1 MVLKDKVA
9 ALPDTPGV
17 YRWFDSAGTIIYVG
31 KAKNLKRRVSQYL
44 RPEDQLDR
52 KTRALV
58 AHIADVD
65 YTPVETEEDA
75 LLLENNLIKQL
86 QPHYN
91 ILLKD
96 SKTYPWICIRNEPF
110 PRVVMTRRYVRDGSR
125 WFGPYASVVH
135 AKRLLQL
142 IGQLYRPRP
151 CRLPLT
157 EEGIAAGKFR
167 SCLNFQM
174 NKCAGA
180 CIGLQSKADYD
191 AAIEAVGKL
200 LSGRVR
206 SLIDECRTQMTAA
219 AAELRF
225 EDAQVWKER
234 LALLEAHQERQK
246 TVGHGILDMETYR
259 LLESKTLPR
268 RVVNSQKALSE
279 LQRDLGMEVRPDH
292 IECFDNSNIQGT
304 NPVAACVV
312 FREGVPSKKDYRHFN
327 IKTVVGANDFASMK
341 EIVNRRY
348 SRMLAEAPDD
358 LPQLVVVDG
367 GKGQLTFAL
376 EALEEL
382 GLTGQLKVV
391 GLAERLEE
399 VIIPGDPHPLFLDK
413 NSASLRILM
422 QIRDEAHRFGI
433 TFHRQKRSVSQ
444 VDSALDGIPGIGPA
458 TQQKLLQHF
467 KSLTRLKKASFDD
480 VAALIGPAKARVVS
494 EALSLSPGLQLRSDK
509 KILASLQSPP
519 TPVEPDGEFALR
531 KQALRRE
538 VLSGS
543 AETSTRDSGRRD
555 KSWEESRLSG
565 NPSSVSAHLN
575 NTSNV
580 R

>member
-17 YRWFDSAGTIIYVG
+17 YRWFDAAGTIIYVG
-31 KAKNLKRRVSQYL
+31 KAKNLRRRVSQYL

-125 WFGPYASVVH
+125 WFGPYASVMH

-157 EEGIAAGKFR
+157 VEGIAAGRFR

-180 CIGLQSKADYD
+180 CIGLQSQADYD

-206 SLIDECRTQMTAA
+206 NLIDECRTQMAA
-219 AAELRF
+219 AASELRF
-225 EDAQVWKER
+225 EEAQTWKER
-234 LALLEAHQERQK
+234 LALLEVHQERQK

-259 LLESKTLPR
+259 LLEPRTLPR

-279 LQRDLGMEVRPDH
+279 LQRDLGMDCRPDH

-348 SRMLAEAPDD
+348 SRMLAESPDD

-382 GLTGQLKVV
+382 GLAGQMKVV

-458 TQQKLLQHF
+458 TQQKLLRHF
-467 KSLTRLKKASFDD
+467 KSLARLKKASPDD
-480 VAALIGPAKARVVS
+480 IVALIGPAKARVLS
-494 EALSLSPGLQLRSDK
+494 EALSSSPGLQLRSDK
-509 KILASLQSPP
+509 KVLTPLQSPP

-538 VLSGS
+538 VITGSVETDEGFPERRDSSRLLSRRPETRVSGS
-543 AETSTRDSGRRD
+543 TDSTT
-555 KSWEESRLSG
+555 
-565 NPSSVSAHLN
+565 
-575 NTSNV
+575 NTP
-580 R
+580 

>member
-17 YRWFDSAGTIIYVG
+17 YRYYDASGTIIYVG
-31 KAKNLKRRVSQYL
+31 KAKNLRRRVSQYF
-44 RPEDQLDR
+44 RPVAQLDR

-58 AHIADVD
+58 EHIADLD

-110 PRVVMTRRYVRDGSR
+110 PRVTLTRRYIKDGSR
-125 WFGPYASVVH
+125 YFGPYASVRH
-135 AKRLLQL
+135 ANRLIQL
-142 IGQLYRPRP
+142 IGNLYRV
-151 CRLPLT
+151 RLCALLLSV
-157 EEGIAAGKFR
+157 EGIAQGKFR

-174 NKCAGA
+174 RRCEGP
-180 CIGLQSKADYD
+180 CIGLQSRADYD
-191 AAIEAVGKL
+191 ASIEAVVKL
-200 LSGRVR
+200 LSGRVKN
-206 SLIDECRTQMTAA
+206 LIGECRAEMTAA

-225 EDAQVWKER
+225 EQAQQWKER
-234 LALLEAHQERQK
+234 LELLEAHQERQK

-259 LLESKTLPR
+259 LLEEKRLPR
-268 RVVNSQKALSE
+268 RVVNAGKALEE
-279 LQRDLGMEVRPDH
+279 LRRDLGMEALPVH

-348 SRMLAEAPDD
+348 SRLLAEGEP

-376 EALEEL
+376 EALSEL
-382 GLTGQLKVV
+382 GLQGAMKVV

-399 VIIPGDPHPLFLDK
+399 VVIPGDPHPLFLDK

-433 TFHRQKRSVSQ
+433 THHRQKRTRHQ
-444 VDSALDGIPGIGPA
+444 TDSALDGIAGIGPA
-458 TQQKLLQHF
+458 TKVRLLRRF
-467 KSLTRLKKASFDD
+467 KSVVRLRKASQEEI
-480 VAALIGPAKARVVS
+480 AAEIGPAKAQTVWN
-494 EALSLSPGLQLRSDK
+494 ALNDEKR
-509 KILASLQSPP
+509 
-519 TPVEPDGEFALR
+519 
-531 KQALRRE
+531 
-538 VLSGS
+538 
-543 AETSTRDSGRRD
+543 
-555 KSWEESRLSG
+555 
-565 NPSSVSAHLN
+565 
-575 NTSNV
+575 
-580 R
+580 